1 VKEEEVR
8 VGMIVKTPDGDGE
21 VKAHLGGYAK
31 VLIFVRGY
39 PKKVYRIKELKKFSR

>member
-1 VKEEEVR
+1 MKEDEVR
-8 VGMIVKTPDGDGE
+8 VGMIVETPDGDGE

-39 PKKVYRIKELKKFSR
+39 PKRVYRIKEIKKVSR